1 MQENETE
8 PNILTTKRERYVT
21 KNKDWI
27 KGGCISRPPAL
38 SLTPGPGPSFVFSSP
53 GLQFI
58 ITGPSPRFVF
68 TDPGPQFVF
77 TGPCTQFV
85 FTNPGLQFIFTGPTP
100 QIYYQS
106 GAWVC
111 IYQPCLFNLY
121 LYLRPW
127 PRICI
132 TGPEPEYAFTLLVVV
147 VTVEVVI
154 SLV

>member
-21 KNKDWI
+21 KNKDRI
-27 KGGCISRPPAL
+27 KGGCIFRPPAL
-38 SLTPGPGPSFVFSSP
+38 SLTPGPGPGPSFVFSSP

-85 FTNPGLQFIFTGPTP
+85 FTNPGLQFIFTGPAP

-106 GAWVC
+106 GA
-111 IYQPCLFNLY
+111 
-121 LYLRPW
+121 
-127 PRICI
+127 
-132 TGPEPEYAFTLLVVV
+132 
-147 VTVEVVI
+147 
-154 SLV
+154 